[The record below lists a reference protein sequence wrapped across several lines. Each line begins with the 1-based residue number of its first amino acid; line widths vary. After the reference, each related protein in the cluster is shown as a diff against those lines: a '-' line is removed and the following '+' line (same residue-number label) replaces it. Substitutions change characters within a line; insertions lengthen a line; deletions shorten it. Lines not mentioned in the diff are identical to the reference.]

1 MARTREAVRPNI
13 SGRLKTL
20 SVLML
25 VMLVVCVAETAP
37 EARSGERCK
46 CSDDSSC
53 GEERSGWLWLWLHL
67 LNSEA
72 VAGSRSRGV
81 TQISSPN
88 SSPVCA
94 GCSEQ
99 CDVSQA
105 GHAIDSLHSTS
116 ICIFPPSVHQ
126 KPTLTCSEIPGIWI
140 PPERK
145 ITCESIP
152 LVADGMD
159 RNSATKITKKINSI

>member
-1 MARTREAVRPNI
+1 MSVR
-13 SGRLKTL
+13 R
-20 SVLML
+20 VLCL
-25 VMLVVCVAETAP
+25 EFPDGCCVP
-37 EARSGERCK
+37 EARSVSCSK
-46 CSDDSSC
+46 CLDDSSC
-53 GEERSGWLWLWLHL
+53 GEERWLWLWLHL

-72 VAGSRSRGV
+72 VAGAVVSHK
-81 TQISSPN
+81 SPHPTVP
-88 SSPVCA
+88 PVCA

-159 RNSATKITKKINSI
+159 RNSATKITKKIKNSI